1 MRNYFPIICLGVF
14 LCLAFFASADA
25 SSPGNQGALTL
36 LEAPS
41 ARSSA
46 LGEAFSSASDDI
58 AGLAYNPSLLS
69 TLSSGELSFLY
80 QRGSIDDSYAHLTFG
95 LPSQTWSWGA
105 SLGYYNSGTF
115 NASEDG
121 INQRTITA
129 EKDMAA
135 TAGFSRTIG
144 PGSVGVSG
152 KIISTTLIE
161 TDKATAMAVDVG
173 YQMKVSPVVRL
184 GAAAQNF
191 GTPLRYGSYSSSL
204 ARTVRVGSELSVLPK
219 SFAALLFVDVPYYIE
234 TKSVAPGIGLE
245 KAIGPL
251 ALRAGYRSGSDL
263 EGFTVGAGFQ
273 AKAVALDYSFGLVKD
288 LDSRQRISVSYRF
301 GISAPSTTNVVAAA
315 APVTPKPTRTI
326 QELPAPKEWEATG
339 STTLTAI
346 GGATPAHRVYVVKP
360 GDTWAIIAHR
370 EYGTDAMIAALQ
382 TANRYLVN
390 NGDEP
395 SPGMKILLPKAA
407 E

>member
-1 MRNYFPIICLGVF
+1 MKNYFSIAGGAGLACFSF
-14 LCLAFFASADA
+14 LASVHAA
-25 SSPGNQGALTL
+25 SPGNQGALTL

-41 ARSSA
+41 ARASA

-80 QRGSIDDSYAHLTFG
+80 QRGSINDSYAHLAFG
-95 LPSQTWSWGA
+95 LPTASWSWGA

-121 INQRTITA
+121 ISQHTITA
-129 EKDMAA
+129 EKDLAA
-135 TAGFSRTIG
+135 TAGLSRTLG
-144 PGSVGVSG
+144 PGSVGISG

-173 YQMKVSPVVRL
+173 YQMKLSPSVRL

-191 GTPLRYGSYSSSL
+191 GTPLRYGTYSSSL
-204 ARTVRVGSELSVLPK
+204 ARTLRVGSELSVLPK
-219 SFAALLFVDVPYYIE
+219 SFATLLFVDVPYYTD
-234 TKSVAPGIGLE
+234 TKSIAPGVGLE
-245 KAIGPL
+245 KSVGPL
-251 ALRAGYRSGSDL
+251 ALRAGYRNGSDL

-301 GISAPSTTNVVAAA
+301 GTA
-315 APVTPKPTRTI
+315 APVAPKPTRTVR
-326 QELPAPKEWEATG
+326 ELPVPKEWEATG
-339 STTLTAI
+339 STTFTAI
-346 GGATPAHRVYVVKP
+346 GGAMPAHRVYVVKP

-395 SPGMKILLPKAA
+395 SPGMKILLPKAS